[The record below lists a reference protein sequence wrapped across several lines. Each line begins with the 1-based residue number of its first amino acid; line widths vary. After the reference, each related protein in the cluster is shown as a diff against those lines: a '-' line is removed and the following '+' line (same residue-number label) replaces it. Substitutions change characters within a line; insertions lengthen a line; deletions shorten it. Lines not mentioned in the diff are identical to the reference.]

1 MPAKKSKESKGLTT
15 TTKRRPLENFFNLP
29 DVVEDEKEEKEEQV
43 LKPVQPSVNVNPID
57 AYDEKD
63 DDIEAA
69 YSKIHNDAIVVHQT
83 IIDDIEDIE
92 GSKRARMYEVAA
104 NYLNIGLSA
113 IHERAKMKEHK
124 DKLTA
129 KTTSGNGN
137 ITKTLNQT
145 LIMNTRD
152 AIKDILKSNNVVD
165 GEVIEITDESGKI
178 VDE

>member
-29 DVVEDEKEEKEEQV
+29 EVVEDEDKEVATEQ
-43 LKPVQPSVNVNPID
+43 PVQNTPTASAVD

-129 KTTSGNGN
+129 KTTSGGGN
-137 ITKTLNQT
+137 VTKTVNQT

-152 AIKDILKSNNVVD
+152 AIKDILKSNNVVE